1 MNTASFEGRACESR
15 EAGARTAR
23 TNDDRLSGRRKVY
36 NDMRDDLLF
45 AFGSFA
51 VTYAVI
57 VLAAHGMAQ
66 GWW

>member
-1 MNTASFEGRACESR
+1 MKGSSFNGRE
-15 EAGARTAR
+15 
-23 TNDDRLSGRRKVY
+23 SGRRGAY
-36 NDMRDDLLF
+36 NDMRSDLLF